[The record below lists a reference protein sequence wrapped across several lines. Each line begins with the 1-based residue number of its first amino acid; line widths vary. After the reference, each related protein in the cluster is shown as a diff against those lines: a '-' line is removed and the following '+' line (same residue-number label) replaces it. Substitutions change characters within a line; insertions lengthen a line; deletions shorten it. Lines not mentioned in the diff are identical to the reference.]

1 MNVFFSRQIDV
12 RWNKKCRARVYTIGD
27 NVTPLNKYHTHEDI
41 IHRKKRV
48 AKKRPDDD
56 KDYSDVDYLLVQ
68 GDRKETS
75 EDEDA
80 IYCVSSY
87 DN

>member
-1 MNVFFSRQIDV
+1 MYTVGDV
-12 RWNKKCRARVYTIGD
+12 
-27 NVTPLNKYHTHEDI
+27 VTPLNKYHTHEEI

-48 AKKRPDDD
+48 AKKREQDD
-56 KDYSDVDYLLVQ
+56 KSYSDVDYLLVPA
-68 GDRKETS
+68 DKKETS

-80 IYCVSSY
+80 IFCVTY

>member
-1 MNVFFSRQIDV
+1 MNS

-48 AKKRPDDD
+48 PKKRTDDD
-56 KDYSDVDYLLVQ
+56 KEYSDVDYLVVQ
-68 GDRKETS
+68 GDKKETS

-80 IYCVSSY
+80 IYCVTY
-87 DN
+87 D

>member
-1 MNVFFSRQIDV
+1 MDFCFFFRC
-12 RWNKKCRARVYTIGD
+12 RWNKKCRARVYTVED
-27 NVTPLNKYHTHEDI
+27 TVTPLNKYHTHEDV

-48 AKKRPDDD
+48 AKKRFDEE
-56 KDYSDVDYLLVQ
+56 KDYANVDYLENQ
-68 GDRKETS
+68 SDKKETS

-80 IYCVSSY
+80 IFSLTY